1 MHQHEHTGTASA
13 LLGSMQFG
21 TGALVSAITGA
32 LAAWG
37 GLGLILVI
45 FVCALVSALMCN
57 TLFEKQH
64 TDVQQ
69 PSFK

>member
-1 MHQHEHTGTASA
+1 
-13 LLGSMQFG
+13 MQFG
-21 TGALVSAITGA
+21 AGAIVSAITGA

-45 FVCALVSALMCN
+45 FFCALVSALMCN
-57 TLFEKQH
+57 ALFEKQH